1 MHKIVPL
8 PVPDG
13 ACILCGQSDSIDHFL
28 FRCPHKLPFWSSI
41 WNRYFHRSFDTY
53 RLTQALFYLNL
64 PARKLLWMPAPSVI
78 LGAALV
84 TLWKAH
90 WRLVFD
96 NVPFCLAPTLIAA
109 EKLIAHFANEQVS
122 GQGNS
127 AFAIPHVIFDM

>member
-1 MHKIVPL
+1 
-8 PVPDG
+8 
-13 ACILCGQSDSIDHFL
+13 
-28 FRCPHKLPFWSSI
+28 
-41 WNRYFHRSFDTY
+41 
-53 RLTQALFYLNL
+53 
-64 PARKLLWMPAPSVI
+64 MPAPSVI

-96 NVPFCLAPTLIAA
+96 NIPFCLAPTLIAA

-127 AFAIPHVIFDM
+127 AFAILHVTFDMCRIYSNNFLNVV